1 MQHSP
6 LGSWCTS
13 LLMNAMLGSKQP
25 RPCRLRYTAARV
37 HLSLKLSSNHHSL
50 FAPNNNINLIAIMSS
65 QTTTAPTTSSVTN
78 GSNGKA
84 PVNGHRLDEPLVKV
98 QPPRREDLQ
107 PSYARVI
114 KADDQDDS
122 TVGWYPK
129 ARHSIG
135 QCMGALGAIPCC
147 ILCPN
152 PFKTVHQGN
161 VGLVTKFGR
170 FERAVDP
177 GLVQINPLSENLI
190 QVDVKIQI
198 VEVPKQV
205 CMTKD
210 NVSLQLTSVIYYR
223 ITSPHK
229 AAFGISNIRQALI
242 ERTQTTLRHV
252 IGARVL
258 QDVIERREEIAQS
271 IREII
276 EEIAAGWGVEVE
288 SMLVKDIIF
297 SQDLQD
303 SLSMA
308 AQSKRTGEAKVI
320 AARAE
325 VESAKL
331 MRQAADI
338 LSSAPAM
345 QIRYLEA
352 MQAMAKSAN
361 SKVIFLPATN
371 QTVQSQLATA
381 DAYGEG
387 PSKYRANS
395 NNNNNSGGAAA
406 EYGQGNDG
414 FQSAI
419 NSHIIENM

>member
-1 MQHSP
+1 MSDNTTNNSETP
-6 LGSWCTS
+6 FAGSHDSKKVDIAGRNGNTS
-13 LLMNAMLGSKQP
+13 NQQP
-25 RPCRLRYTAARV
+25 GRNDRV
-37 HLSLKLSSNHHSL
+37 
-50 FAPNNNINLIAIMSS
+50 I
-65 QTTTAPTTSSVTN
+65 T
-78 GSNGKA
+78 
-84 PVNGHRLDEPLVKV
+84 V

-107 PSYARVI
+107 PSYAQTLVGES
-114 KADDQDDS
+114 DTGS
-122 TVGWYPK
+122 HGWYG
-129 ARHSIG
+129 S
-135 QCMGALGAIPCC
+135 MVNALGTCIGTLGAFPPCIC
-147 ILCPN
+147 CPN
-152 PFKTVHQGN
+152 PYKSVSQGN

-170 FERAVDP
+170 FYRAVDP
-177 GLVQINPLSENLI
+177 GLVKINPLSERLI

-210 NVSLQLTSVIYYR
+210 NVTLQLTSVIYYH

-229 AAFGISNIRQALI
+229 AAFGISNVRQALI

-252 IGARVL
+252 VGARVL

-271 IREII
+271 IGEII
-276 EEIAAGWGVEVE
+276 EDVATGWGVQVE

-297 SQDLQD
+297 SNELQD

-308 AQSKRTGEAKVI
+308 AQAKRIGESKVI

-361 SKVIFLPATN
+361 SKVIFLPGPNGGDMAGALEKTL
-371 QTVQSQLATA
+371 VGGSDEA
-381 DAYGEG
+381 G
-387 PSKYRANS
+387 PSRRDNHKEIDFGDS
-395 NNNNNSGGAAA
+395 K
-406 EYGQGNDG
+406 NDG
-414 FQSAI
+414 FGSAI
-419 NSHIIENM
+419 KADIIQHM

>member
-1 MQHSP
+1 
-6 LGSWCTS
+6 
-13 LLMNAMLGSKQP
+13 MNGD
-25 RPCRLRYTAARV
+25 T
-37 HLSLKLSSNHHSL
+37 
-50 FAPNNNINLIAIMSS
+50 
-65 QTTTAPTTSSVTN
+65 
-78 GSNGKA
+78 NGKA
-84 PVNGHRLDEPLVKV
+84 PLDHSSGGSRTHVPGEPLVHV
-98 QPPRREDLQ
+98 EPPRREDLQ

-114 KADDQDDS
+114 KPDDEDEDQH
-122 TVGWYPK
+122 GWYG
-129 ARHSIG
+129 SMING
-135 QCMGALGAIPCC
+135 LGTCVGTLGAIPCC
-147 ILCPN
+147 VCCPN
-152 PFKTVHQGN
+152 PYKPVAQGN

-170 FERAVDP
+170 FARAVDP
-177 GLVQINPLSENLI
+177 GLVKINPLSESLI

-210 NVSLQLTSVIYYR
+210 NVNLTLTSVIYYH

-229 AAFGISNIRQALI
+229 AAFGISNLRIALV

-276 EEIAAGWGVEVE
+276 EETATGWGVAVE
-288 SMLVKDIIF
+288 SMLIKDIIF
-297 SQDLQD
+297 SQELQD

-320 AARAE
+320 SARAE

-352 MQAMAKSAN
+352 MQAMAKTAN
-361 SKVIFLPATN
+361 SKVIFLPAQN
-371 QTVQSQLATA
+371 QTVQSQLAEA
-381 DAYGEG
+381 DKYGEG
-387 PSKYRANS
+387 PSRYQTENYAS
-395 NNNNNSGGAAA
+395 A
-406 EYGQGNDG
+406 GQEFAGSTQG

-419 NSHIIENM
+419 NAGVIEHI

>member
-1 MQHSP
+1 MAS
-6 LGSWCTS
+6 
-13 LLMNAMLGSKQP
+13 
-25 RPCRLRYTAARV
+25 
-37 HLSLKLSSNHHSL
+37 
-50 FAPNNNINLIAIMSS
+50 
-65 QTTTAPTTSSVTN
+65 N
-78 GSNGKA
+78 GSA
-84 PVNGHRLDEPLVKV
+84 PSSTEGTTFKPTQSSSAQHDNPRMGPIMV

-107 PSYARVI
+107 PSYA
-114 KADDQDDS
+114 QTLQGESDS
-122 TVGWYPK
+122 GSHGWYGGMINLLG
-129 ARHSIG
+129 SCIG
-135 QCMGALGAIPCC
+135 NLGAIPCC
-147 ILCPN
+147 ICCPN
-152 PFKTVHQGN
+152 PYKPVSQGN

-170 FERAVDP
+170 FYRAVDP
-177 GLVQINPLSENLI
+177 GLVKINPLSERLI

-210 NVSLQLTSVIYYR
+210 NVTLHLTSVIYYH

-229 AAFGISNIRQALI
+229 AAFGISNVRQALI

-252 IGARVL
+252 VGARVL

-271 IREII
+271 IGEII
-276 EEIAAGWGVEVE
+276 EDVASGWGVQVE
-288 SMLVKDIIF
+288 SMLIKDIIF
-297 SQDLQD
+297 SNELQD

-308 AQSKRTGEAKVI
+308 AQSKRIGESKVI

-361 SKVIFLPATN
+361 SKVIFLPGISQPT
-371 QTVQSQLATA
+371 QSQMEIA

-387 PSKYRANS
+387 SAKYGADRHDAPGNG
-395 NNNNNSGGAAA
+395 NDFGGA
-406 EYGQGNDG
+406 DKG
-414 FQSAI
+414 FQKAI
-419 NSHIIENM
+419 NAHVIENI

>member
-1 MQHSP
+1 
-6 LGSWCTS
+6 
-13 LLMNAMLGSKQP
+13 
-25 RPCRLRYTAARV
+25 
-37 HLSLKLSSNHHSL
+37 
-50 FAPNNNINLIAIMSS
+50 MSD
-65 QTTTAPTTSSVTN
+65 V
-78 GSNGKA
+78 NGKA
-84 PVNGHRLDEPLVKV
+84 PINGAGASRLDEPIVKV

-107 PSYARVI
+107 PSYAKVI
-114 KADDQDDS
+114 QADDQDAD
-122 TVGWYPK
+122 TNGWYG
-129 ARHSIG
+129 SMINTLGGCIG
-135 QCMGALGAIPCC
+135 TLGAIPCC
-147 ILCPN
+147 IVCPN
-152 PFKTVHQGN
+152 PYKPVSQGN

-170 FERAVDP
+170 FARAVDP
-177 GLVQINPLSENLI
+177 GLVYVNPLSEQLV
-190 QVDVKIQI
+190 QVDIKIQI

-210 NVSLQLTSVIYYR
+210 NVTLNLTSVIYYR

-229 AAFGISNIRQALI
+229 AAFSISNIRQALV

-276 EEIAAGWGVEVE
+276 EETALGWGVEVE

-297 SQDLQD
+297 SQELQE

-352 MQAMAKSAN
+352 MQAMAKTAN
-361 SKVIFLPATN
+361 SKVIFLPAQN
-371 QTVQSQLATA
+371 QTVQSALAQA
-381 DAYGEG
+381 DAHGEG
-387 PSKYRANS
+387 PSSYQPNS
-395 NNNNNSGGAAA
+395 NTPGNSMGVQSSAEREYSGG
-406 EYGQGNDG
+406 DHG

-419 NSHIIENM
+419 NSRVIENM